1 MQRAP
6 ALDHGQRT
14 QACTILIQMSTGR
27 QAIAHPLRPGLL
39 LHPFIQPAGSLLSS
53 DRADAPCPPRLRPGC
68 SLCQDCCSPHV
79 TPPLTAF
86 SLCSV
91 RPSRPLTCFCDLMSQ
106 HLQRL
111 GYFFFPVVN
120 LLCLLVFN
128 MLVICGPLWNAF
140 AL

>member
-1 MQRAP
+1 
-6 ALDHGQRT
+6 
-14 QACTILIQMSTGR
+14 
-27 QAIAHPLRPGLL
+27 
-39 LHPFIQPAGSLLSS
+39 
-53 DRADAPCPPRLRPGC
+53 
-68 SLCQDCCSPHV
+68 
-79 TPPLTAF
+79 
-86 SLCSV
+86 
-91 RPSRPLTCFCDLMSQ
+91 MSQ